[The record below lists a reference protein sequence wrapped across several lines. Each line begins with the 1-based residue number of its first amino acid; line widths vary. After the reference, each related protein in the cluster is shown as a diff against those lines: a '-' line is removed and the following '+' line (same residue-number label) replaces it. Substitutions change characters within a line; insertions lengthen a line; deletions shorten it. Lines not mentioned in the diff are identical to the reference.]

1 MIIKELELTNIRSH
15 GHSMIRFPLG
25 RTLLE
30 GDIGSGKS
38 SVLVAME
45 FALFG
50 LGSDSG
56 TSVLRLGQDSGE
68 VRMSFDVDGSEYEVT
83 RRLQR
88 KAGRVQQSDG
98 VLKMPGETL
107 SLSPSELKEKILEI
121 LEFNE
126 APDPK
131 AQSWVY
137 RYAVYTPQEEMKS
150 VLALASEQRLQ
161 ILRRAFRVED
171 YKVAANNAEEASKQ
185 IRIDA
190 SKQDGIATGMTEL
203 REVIERLQ
211 KEEEKHRDGLS
222 ELEETELHVE
232 EEVRLVKDER
242 EALRK
247 RELSLQGVKVEKEYY
262 ERLESEAA
270 ADFAA
275 AKAEI
280 AELTGALKAIDAELA
295 GSEPERPPSADS
307 LPDLKR
313 RGRTLEGKEKKLTE
327 LKAAAETKLSDY
339 ESVMRNGVCPVCDR
353 PVEAHDFDER
363 RSEKSAERDHL
374 VWELRAVEG
383 EINTLREKIERVE
396 SYREASKESAQRRAE
411 RSRLKADLEKKA
423 QAMHK
428 FEKRVNFA
436 KKSLQQAGEQLRE
449 LRGVEEGIKAAEKSL
464 TKTEDK
470 LRGVRD
476 RLVRT
481 RGLLEEAQKRQT
493 EIAIEVVAKE
503 EASNRGRK
511 LREREIWLSDY
522 FVPTVKTIEKSVL
535 ATVNQEFDSLFRKWF
550 GLLVDDPEKEVRVD
564 EDFSPV
570 VTQAGYE
577 QDVRYLSGGERTS
590 IALAYRLA
598 LNVLAQRVS
607 VGMKSNLLILDEPTD
622 GFSQAQLGT
631 VREVLDDV
639 GCLQMIIVSHD
650 KELESFAD
658 QIFMVEKTLGESTVR
673 TP

>member
-150 VLALASEQRLQ
+150 VLGLASEQRLQ

-190 SKQDGIATGMTEL
+190 SRQDGIATGMTEL

-295 GSEPERPPSADS
+295 GSELERPPSADS

-353 PVEAHDFDER
+353 PVGAHDFDER

>member
-88 KAGRVQQSDG
+88 KSGRVQQSDG

-150 VLALASEQRLQ
+150 ILALASEQRLQ

-295 GSEPERPPSADS
+295 GSELERPPSTDS

-374 VWELRAVEG
+374 VRELRAVEG

-449 LRGVEEGIKAAEKSL
+449 LRGVEEGIKAAEKNL

-522 FVPTVKTIEKSVL
+522 FVPTVKTVEKSVL

>member
-1 MIIKELELTNIRSH
+1 MIVKELELTNIRSH
-15 GHSMIRFPLG
+15 GHSIIRFPLG

-38 SVLVAME
+38 SILVAME

-56 TSVLRLGQDSGE
+56 ASVLRLGQDSGE
-68 VRMSFDVDGSEYEVT
+68 VRMAFDVDGSEYEVT

-88 KAGRVQQSDG
+88 KAGRIQQSDG
-98 VLKMPGETL
+98 VLKTPGETL
-107 SLSPSELKEKILEI
+107 NLSPSELKEKILEI

-150 VLALASEQRLQ
+150 ILALASEQRLQ
-161 ILRRAFRVED
+161 VLRRAFRVED
-171 YKVAANNAEEASKQ
+171 YKVAVTNAEDASKQ

-190 SKQDGIATGMTEL
+190 SKQDGIAMGMTEL
-203 REVIERLQ
+203 REVVERLQ
-211 KEEEKHRDGLS
+211 KEEEKRRTGLS
-222 ELEETELHVE
+222 ELEGEETRIE

-242 EALRK
+242 EALQK
-247 RELSLQGVKVEKEYY
+247 RELNLQGVKAEKEYY

-275 AKAEI
+275 AKVEA
-280 AELTGALKAIDAELA
+280 AELKGALKAIDVELA
-295 GSEPERPPSADS
+295 SSELERPPSADS

-313 RGRTLEGKEKKLTE
+313 RERAFEVKEKKLTE

-339 ESVMRNGVCPVCDR
+339 ESVMRSGVCPVCDR

-363 RSEKSAERDHL
+363 RSEKGAERDHFAG
-374 VWELRAVEG
+374 ELRAVES
-383 EINTLREKIERVE
+383 EIKALRERIERVE
-396 SYREASKESAQRRAE
+396 SYKEASRELAQRKAE

-436 KKSLQQAGEQLRE
+436 KNSLRQVAEQLRE
-449 LRGVEEGIKAAEKSL
+449 LHGVEEGIQTAEKNL
-464 TKTEDK
+464 TKTEEK
-470 LRGVRD
+470 LRDVRD
-476 RLVRT
+476 RLVKT

-503 EASNRGRK
+503 EASNRGRR
-511 LREREIWLSDY
+511 LREREVWLSDY
-522 FVPTVKTIEKSVL
+522 FVPTVKIIEKSVL
-535 ATVNQEFDSLFRKWF
+535 ATVNQEFDALFKKWF
-550 GLLVDDPEKEVRVD
+550 GLLVDEPEKEVRVD
-564 EDFSPV
+564 EDFAPV

-590 IALAYRLA
+590 VALAYRLA
-598 LNVLAQRVS
+598 LNVLAQRMS
-607 VGMKSNLLILDEPTD
+607 IGMKSNLLILDEPTD

-658 QIFMVEKTLGESTVR
+658 QIFKVEKMAGESTVR
-673 TP
+673 MP